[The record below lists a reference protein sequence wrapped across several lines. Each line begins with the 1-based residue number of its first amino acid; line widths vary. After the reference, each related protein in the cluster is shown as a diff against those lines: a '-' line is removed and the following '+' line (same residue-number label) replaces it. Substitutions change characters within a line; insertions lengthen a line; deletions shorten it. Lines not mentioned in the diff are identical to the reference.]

1 MNGLTPDSNVYDDRR
16 KSQSEVWIMKGAF
29 KHVALFTQD
38 PDRLLDFY
46 QKNLGFSL
54 IRRSP
59 SGSLYTTDGLI
70 MYAMLKKREGSEAR
84 WIGYDHFGF
93 HVSDME
99 EAKKRVTKALPDCQW
114 GQRPQDGRYAEYRF
128 LDMNGH
134 PVDVSE
140 EGFRTSG
147 DLTPPTVR
155 HVAIEASEP
164 AKTAAFYQSAFELK
178 ELSRCENEVVLSDG
192 TVSVAWV
199 KHQGSGSCQ
208 VQSMG
213 MEVKDPEAVA
223 AGFPQKKSL
232 GNGKFEV
239 KDVDGNTLQLAASW
253 AV

>member
-1 MNGLTPDSNVYDDRR
+1 
-16 KSQSEVWIMKGAF
+16 
-29 KHVALFTQD
+29 
-38 PDRLLDFY
+38 
-46 QKNLGFSL
+46 
-54 IRRSP
+54 
-59 SGSLYTTDGLI
+59 

-99 EAKKRVTKALPDCQW
+99 EAKRRITTSLPNCQW

-134 PVDVSE
+134 PVDVSQ

-155 HVAIEASEP
+155 HVAIEAADP

-178 ELSRCENEVVLSDG
+178 ELGRSENDVVLSDG
-192 TVSVAWV
+192 TVSVTFV
-199 KHQGSGSCQ
+199 KHHGDGSCQ
-208 VQSMG
+208 VQCMG
-213 MEVKDPEAVA
+213 MEVTDPEAVA
-223 AGFPQKKSL
+223 SGFPHKKSL

-239 KDVDGNTLQLAASW
+239 KDTEGNTLELAAHW
-253 AV
+253 QV